1 MRAEDDAI
9 ELHRMN
15 PTLRFTDRA
24 RDYVRYRPDY
34 PARAIDAVLGGLGG
48 PASLVAADV
57 GAGTG
62 ISARLLADRGVR
74 VFAVEPNAAMRD
86 EAAPHPR
93 VTWID
98 AAAEATGLGPES
110 LDLLLCAQAF
120 HWFRQRE
127 ALVEFHRV
135 LRPRGRLAL
144 VWNSRDRSDP
154 LTLGYIEAIHAV
166 NGEDPA
172 EQRPFDPEW
181 VSAEGLFTPPGLETF
196 AHAQDL
202 DLAGFIGRAASASY
216 VPKEGRPFERL
227 MELLAA
233 LFERHR
239 DPRGRITLRY
249 VTKVYLAERT

>member
-24 RDYVRYRPDY
+24 GDYVRYRPDY
-34 PARAIDAVLGGLGG
+34 PAKAIDAVLGGLGD
-48 PASLVAADV
+48 PALLVAADL

-62 ISARLLADRGVR
+62 ISARLLAERGVR
-74 VFAVEPNAAMRD
+74 VFAVEPNAAMRG
-86 EAAPHPR
+86 EAAPHER
-93 VTWID
+93 VTWRD
-98 AAAEATGLGPES
+98 ATAEATGLATES

-120 HWFRQRE
+120 HWFRQRD

-144 VWNSRDRSDP
+144 VWNSRDRSDR
-154 LTLGYIEAIHAV
+154 LTLGYVEAIHAV

-172 EQRPFDPEW
+172 ERRPFDPSW
-181 VSAEGLFTPPGLETF
+181 VSTEGLFTAPRLETF
-196 AHAQDL
+196 PHAQEL
-202 DLAGFIGRAASASY
+202 DLAGFVGRAASASY
-216 VPKEGRPFERL
+216 VPKEGPGFERL
-227 MELLAA
+227 TELLSG

-239 DPRGRITLRY
+239 DPRDRITLRY